1 MHRLKQN
8 ILKIHIKYMLSTR
21 CRSAAKLV
29 CRQLGLHFIMLG
41 HGELELMETLNETQ
55 RDELKTAL
63 SAVGLELMD
72 ETEGILIENIKKNI
86 QLAVLNPEIL
96 TTETFASYLSKK
108 LNLDYAYMS
117 NLFSEVSGAT
127 IEQYFVTVELEWIKE
142 MIIYGAL
149 SMPEIAQKMKYSSV
163 AHLSNQFKRL
173 VGLSSI
179 HFNALKNQRMLLIAE
194 TTHLSGI
201 NYPTGPK
208 SIQ

>member
-1 MHRLKQN
+1 
-8 ILKIHIKYMLSTR
+8 MLSAR

-29 CRQLGLHFIMLG
+29 CKELGLHFIMLG
-41 HGELELMETLNETQ
+41 HGELELMETLNDAQ
-55 RDELKTAL
+55 RSEFKTAL

-72 ETEGILIENIKKNI
+72 ETELVLIENIKKTI
-86 QLAVLNPEIL
+86 QQVVLHPEIL
-96 TTETFASYLSKK
+96 TEETFSSYLSKK
-108 LNLDYAYMS
+108 LKCDYAYMA

-127 IEQYFVTVELEWIKE
+127 IEQYFVTIELEWIKE

-163 AHLSNQFKRL
+163 AHLSSQFKKL

-201 NYPTGPK
+201 NHSHGAK
-208 SIQ
+208 STQ

>member
-1 MHRLKQN
+1 
-8 ILKIHIKYMLSTR
+8 MLSTR

-29 CRQLGLHFIMLG
+29 CKELGLHFIMLG
-41 HGELELMETLNETQ
+41 HGELELMETLNDAQ
-55 RDELKTAL
+55 RSEFKTAL

-72 ETEGILIENIKKNI
+72 ETELVLIENIKKTI
-86 QLAVLNPEIL
+86 QQVVLHPEIL
-96 TTETFASYLSKK
+96 IEETFSSYLSKK
-108 LNLDYAYMS
+108 LKCDYAYMA

-127 IEQYFVTVELEWIKE
+127 IEQYFVTIELEWIKE

-163 AHLSNQFKRL
+163 AHLSSQFKKL

-201 NYPTGPK
+201 HHPTGPK

>member
-1 MHRLKQN
+1 
-8 ILKIHIKYMLSTR
+8 MLSTR

-29 CRQLGLHFIMLG
+29 CKELGLHFIMLG
-41 HGELELMETLNETQ
+41 HGELELMETLNDAQ
-55 RDELKTAL
+55 RKEFKTAL

-72 ETEGILIENIKKNI
+72 ETELVLIENIKKTI
-86 QLAVLNPEIL
+86 QQVVLHPEIL
-96 TTETFASYLSKK
+96 IEETFSSYLSKK
-108 LNLDYAYMS
+108 LKCDYAYMA

-127 IEQYFVTVELEWIKE
+127 IEQYFVTIELEWIKE

-163 AHLSNQFKRL
+163 AHLSNQFKKL

-201 NYPTGPK
+201 NHPNGAK
-208 SIQ
+208 STQ